1 MSAFNWPTSTSPRS
15 RPPHDIAM
23 KAEAR
28 VLGRPVPAQPVG
40 TPSSLPRHALRPHGD
55 GVPAS
60 DLLRRHRWNRPHRTS
75 HARNPDTTE
84 TSAETQRLIERT
96 LDRLHRLGPT
106 PTYGSDPEATT
117 PLPTLRE
124 S

>member
-1 MSAFNWPTSTSPRS
+1 MIQLVTCGSLAALLGGLIF
-15 RPPHDIAM
+15 AM
-23 KAEAR
+23 A
-28 VLGRPVPAQPVG
+28 RPVPAQPVG

-75 HARNPDTTE
+75 HARNPDTPE
-84 TSAETQRLIERT
+84 TSGETQRLIERT

-106 PTYGSDPEATT
+106 PTPGVDPEATT
-117 PLPTLRE
+117 PLPALDGA
-124 S
+124 SPWS

>member
-1 MSAFNWPTSTSPRS
+1 MGGLPVIQFVTAGMVAMLLVGLVFAMARPAPT
-15 RPPHDIAM
+15 
-23 KAEAR
+23 
-28 VLGRPVPAQPVG
+28 QPVG
-40 TPSSLPRHALRPHGD
+40 TPSSLPRHALRPHGG

-75 HARNPDTTE
+75 HARNPDTPE

-106 PTYGSDPEATT
+106 PTLGSDPEATT
-117 PLPTLRE
+117 PLPVLRE
-124 S
+124 G